1 MNSVDGHRRLV
12 SCVES
17 GGAGLQFNSVV
28 GTKLTGRIR
37 SGLDTWSMTVCYKTH
52 GHWPWVK
59 TRSKNIWPYRYKQSR
74 SHEVTR
80 SCVSS
85 FLLAERDAWLG
96 RVIK

>member
-37 SGLDTWSMTVCYKTH
+37 SGLDTMVND
-52 GHWPWVK
+52 GMLQN
-59 TRSKNIWPYRYKQSR
+59 TRS
-74 SHEVTR
+74 
-80 SCVSS
+80 
-85 FLLAERDAWLG
+85 LALG
-96 RVIK
+96 QDPIQKYLAIQV